1 MFSIEETD
9 DKYCV
14 ACNCKELEILETDNF
29 KELQKIKNE
38 ERIKSQENTGE
49 YKVLNEIQNF
59 LEEFN
64 IKVWRECIP
73 DQCVTWK
80 LPYSV
85 DMIFEIPT
93 YGLIGLEG
101 KNISTHGQGSKY
113 AEAYLQIRDKY
124 SNKTYFNGK
133 KVRRWCI
140 YANANYNPEKYSYE
154 IGRIDCFIKHL
165 FNKLGISYLT
175 FNKKI
180 YSSGHSNKLV
190 LDPTT
195 KNTLKIEDSSFNG
208 KIITGADKDNF
219 LDYGRDI
226 K

>member
-1 MFSIEETD
+1 MKTFRCKKCNHIFSTEEID

-29 KELQKIKNE
+29 KELQNIKNE

-59 LEEFN
+59 LEEFD

-80 LPYSV
+80 FPYSV
-85 DMIFEIPT
+85 DMIFEIPN

-101 KNISTHGQGSKY
+101 KNINTHGQGSKY

-133 KVRRWCI
+133 KVRRWCVF
-140 YANANYNPEKYSYE
+140 ANINSTYYKTDRVDLFVKY
-154 IGRIDCFIKHL
+154 F

-175 FNKKI
+175 FGGKYLSI
-180 YSSGHSNKLV
+180 DSS
-190 LDPTT
+190 T
-195 KNTLKIEDSSFNG
+195 KNQMSISNND
-208 KIITGADKDNF
+208 ITGADKDNF